1 MRAISFSVLLALGFV
16 VAGCGASRDDGAK
29 DTSAS
34 VSTATATSTATGS
47 GTGTGTDT
55 GRPEVGDVSTYEAF
69 IASHAV
75 TYCNALKTCRALA
88 RAGYTDR
95 AACVAQITAQYARRT
110 CETYQ
115 PDAGLRCVQ
124 ADLGIAQECR
134 EAAQN
139 TATDTAT
146 DSGDTG
152 GPPEVDARQ
161 PTVCMN
167 VCNVRGTG
175 TGTGTSTAR

>member
-1 MRAISFSVLLALGFV
+1 MRAITFSMLLAVGFV
-16 VAGCGASRDDGAK
+16 VAGCGASRDTGGK
-29 DTSAS
+29 DSSPPTATT
-34 VSTATATSTATGS
+34 TATATSTAS
-47 GTGTGTDT
+47 GTDTDT
-55 GRPEVGDVSTYEAF
+55 GRPDVGDVSTYEAF
-69 IASHAV
+69 IATHAV

-95 AACVAQITAQYARRT
+95 AACVAQITAQYSRRT

-134 EAAQN
+134 EAAQ
-139 TATDTAT
+139 DTAT

-152 GPPEVDARQ
+152 GAPEVDARQ
-161 PTVCMN
+161 PPVCQN
-167 VCNVRGTG
+167 VCNVRDTA
-175 TGTGTSTAR
+175 TGTGTSTSR

>member
-1 MRAISFSVLLALGFV
+1 MRAITFSTLLALGFV
-16 VAGCGASRDDGAK
+16 VAGCGANRDDGPK
-29 DTSAS
+29 DSTPP
-34 VSTATATSTATGS
+34 TATATATATATGS
-47 GTGTGTDT
+47 ATGTDT
-55 GRPEVGDVSTYEAF
+55 GRPDVGDVSTYEAF
-69 IASHAV
+69 ITTHAV

-95 AACVAQITAQYARRT
+95 AACVAQVSAQYARRT

-124 ADLGIAQECR
+124 ADLAIAQECR
-134 EAAQN
+134 ESAQ
-139 TATDTAT
+139 DTAV

-152 GPPEVDARQ
+152 GASEIDARQ
-161 PTVCMN
+161 PRVCQN
-167 VCNVRGTG
+167 VCNVRDTA